1 MIHLLLLA
9 CVAEPEILDSQGGGD
24 DSGEE
29 TGLPPLPLD
38 YSGGVCPDFSGDEVT
53 FESLGAERTVLML
66 WPEEPQGAPLVYA
79 WHWLDYST
87 AAHDKAEQAI
97 TYFELSKLTDQGY
110 IVVVPTSHE
119 DQLLEWGYFQDADD
133 SLDLALFDDTL
144 SCLNEQYGIDRK
156 RVYSTG
162 FSAGALFT
170 TRLGM
175 KRSQYLAAIAPM
187 SGGTE
192 PFQPYLTPEQDIAVM
207 ATWGG
212 PQDLFS
218 GLSFEEATL
227 ELAEKASADGS
238 FVALCEHQGG
248 HDLPSVRIDHVR
260 DFFAAHTYG
269 EPSPWADGLPSDLW
283 SGCFLPEAGE

>member
-9 CVAEPEILDSQGGGD
+9 CLSNPETQDSQSGD
-24 DSGEE
+24 DTAEE
-29 TGLPPLPLD
+29 TGLPPLPPA
-38 YSGGVCPDFSGDEVT
+38 YTGGVCPDFSGDEVT
-53 FESLGAERTVLML
+53 FESLGLERTVLML

-79 WHWLDYST
+79 WHWLDYAT
-87 AAHDKAEQAI
+87 PAHDKAEQAI
-97 TYFELSKLTDQGY
+97 TYFELSKLADQGY

-119 DQLLEWGYFQDADD
+119 DQLLEWGYFQEADD
-133 SLDLALFDDTL
+133 SSDLALFDDTL
-144 SCLNEQYGIDRK
+144 SCLNEQYSIDRK

-192 PFQPYLTPEQDIAVM
+192 PFQPYVTPEQDIAVM

-218 GLSFEEATL
+218 GLSFEDATL
-227 ELAEKASADGS
+227 ELAEKAAEDGS

-248 HDLPSVRIDHVR
+248 HTLPSVRVDHAR
-260 DFFAAHTYG
+260 DFFAVHSWG
-269 EPSPWADGLPSDLW
+269 EPSPWADGLPEALW
-283 SGCFLPEAGE
+283 SGCFLPESGQ